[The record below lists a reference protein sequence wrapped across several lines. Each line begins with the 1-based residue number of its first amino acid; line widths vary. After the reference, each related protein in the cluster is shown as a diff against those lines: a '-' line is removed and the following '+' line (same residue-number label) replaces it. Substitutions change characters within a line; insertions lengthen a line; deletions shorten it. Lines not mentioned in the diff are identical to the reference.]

1 MKTFKLVEV
10 EDKISFLF
18 IDDTKLDL
26 VVGGFSAY
34 SRIVLGYKCFTWSW
48 VVGIFNVPVGGL

>member
-1 MKTFKLVEV
+1 MKTEV

-26 VVGGFSAY
+26 VVGWLSAY
-34 SRIVLGYKCFTWSW
+34 SRILLGYKSFTWSW
-48 VVGIFNVPVGGL
+48 VVGIFNVPVVGL